1 MSLEDIPSVFAE
13 AVGINEG
20 TAQIIMSVA
29 VIFFILL
36 PTMYLARGK
45 NATTIWLIMFL
56 FAEMLLIGLGWI
68 PFWLLIA
75 TVAMMAFA
83 VAVIGTNAV
92 TGGG

>member
-1 MSLEDIPSVFAE
+1 MSIEDIPSVFAE

-83 VAVIGTNAV
+83 VAVIGTKAV